1 MLISPGRVTGFLIK
15 RLLLRK
21 LLVRES
27 GPKCFAVHEFKEKN
41 VWFDVTMKFAQAYR
55 TSITDNRKTINM
67 E

>member
-41 VWFDVTMKFAQAYR
+41 V
-55 TSITDNRKTINM
+55 
-67 E
+67 

>member
-27 GPKCFAVHEFKEKN
+27 APKCFAVHEFKEKN
-41 VWFDVTMKFAQAYR
+41 VFVTMKFAQAYG
-55 TSITDNRKTINM
+55 TSITDNIRKTINM
-67 E
+67 G